1 MGGNNT
7 KITPDNDNKCS
18 KCSDLPIYGES
29 LPAFLTFFF
38 LGASFAAV
46 TVTGD
51 SPLAAEGFGFERCS
65 CLMSIGADAAEGLAM
80 EDAELHN
87 IELI

>member
-7 KITPDNDNKCS
+7 KITSDNDNKCS
-18 KCSDLPIYGES
+18 NLPIYGES

-46 TVTGD
+46 TVTGE
-51 SPLAAEGFGFERCS
+51 SPLAATGFGFERCS
-65 CLMSIGADAAEGLAM
+65 CLLSTVADKAEGLATG
-80 EDAELHN
+80 DAELHN
-87 IELI
+87 ID